1 MVQDGYFSLSADKKL
16 DVSAGRTLP
25 FTLGHEIARAICDAA
40 DRRRCRWGEAQS
52 RARRRRRGG
61 LYPSDPE
68 ARKAVMAATGGGALA
83 ICDFVGSDKSL

>member
-61 LYPSDPE
+61 LKVVVTGLLGGNFSIG
-68 ARKAVMAATGGGALA
+68 AAMFGIMAMSIDGN
-83 ICDFVGSDKSL
+83 